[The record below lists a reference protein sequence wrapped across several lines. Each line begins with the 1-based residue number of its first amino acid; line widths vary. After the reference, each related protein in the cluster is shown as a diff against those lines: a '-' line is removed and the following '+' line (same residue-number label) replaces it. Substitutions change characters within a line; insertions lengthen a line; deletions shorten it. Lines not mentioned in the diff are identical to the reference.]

1 MKAVLALI
9 AIYVAAFVIAT
20 QGGSQNPV
28 QASAPDTAASSK
40 PIDPVKQTDLSSLLD
55 FVGAKEQQQSAASE
69 SITQYRERLR
79 ASVPGAS
86 EDSTHQAFINAAVE
100 TYQKELDQQHALQ
113 QITGIY
119 DRHFTDDEVRGLL
132 QFFGSPLGQKFAAES
147 PKIAREI
154 SAVQETAAANATR
167 GALQTLKT
175 QHPEFE
181 SAIAQSGEHNSPTPV
196 VLRAQTR

>member
-28 QASAPDTAASSK
+28 QASAPDTAASAK
-40 PIDPVKQTDLSSLLD
+40 PIDPVKQTDLSSLLE
-55 FVGAKEQQQSAASE
+55 FVGAKEQQQNAASE
-69 SITQYRERLR
+69 SISQYRERLR

-154 SAVQETAAANATR
+154 SAIQETAAANATR

-181 SAIAQSGEHNSPTPV
+181 SAIAQNSEHNSPAPV

>member
-28 QASAPDTAASSK
+28 QASAPDTAASAK
-40 PIDPVKQTDLSSLLD
+40 PIDPVKQTDLSSLLE
-55 FVGAKEQQQSAASE
+55 FVGAKEQQQNAASE
-69 SITQYRERLR
+69 SITQYRERLS
-79 ASVPGAS
+79 ASAPGAS
-86 EDSTHQAFINAAVE
+86 EDSTHQAFVNAAVE

-154 SAVQETAAANATR
+154 SAVQEAAAANATR
-167 GALQTLKT
+167 GALQTLKA

-181 SAIAQSGEHNSPTPV
+181 SAIAQNGHNSPAPV